1 LINIIS
7 KKEYNNKDG
16 EDMENSFMQKHQD
29 EINEV
34 YKKEKAK
41 NIDVDINAIVLERKE
56 ARQNKK
62 RIEAIIK
69 SEKEKW
75 A

>member
-1 LINIIS
+1 
-7 KKEYNNKDG
+7 
-16 EDMENSFMQKHQD
+16 MENSFMQKHQD

-69 SEKEKW
+69 SEKEKSYFVV
-75 A
+75 

>member
-1 LINIIS
+1 
-7 KKEYNNKDG
+7 
-16 EDMENSFMQKHQD
+16 MENSFMQKHQD

-75 A
+75 ALLNLAI

>member
-1 LINIIS
+1 MLKKESS
-7 KKEYNNKDG
+7 KKDENE
-16 EDMENSFMQKHQD
+16 EDNIEINFLLKHEE

-56 ARQNKK
+56 AKQNQK

-69 SEKEKW
+69 PE
-75 A
+75 